1 MWQIESLDQAEEI
14 SVRKKKNEVKD
25 KKKRRIVR
33 GVAVIDIA
41 LPPFPSLSST

>member
-25 KKKRRIVR
+25 KKKRIVR

>member
-25 KKKRRIVR
+25 KKRRIAR